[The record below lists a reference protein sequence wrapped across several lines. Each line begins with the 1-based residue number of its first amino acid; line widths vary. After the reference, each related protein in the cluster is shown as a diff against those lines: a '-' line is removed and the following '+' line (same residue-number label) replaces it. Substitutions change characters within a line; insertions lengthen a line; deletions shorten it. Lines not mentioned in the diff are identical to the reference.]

1 MRRTCSYSMSWNS
14 ARWRLYP
21 VVRMLAMLLAM
32 TWTLSSWAIIPVA
45 AVCSARMVCF
55 PDAQVASARNFGELL
70 DGILVKIA
78 LLLEE
83 QADLAIGA
91 GDLDQPGH
99 LDDAVDVRFLG
110 RALDQAGLGVRHGGD
125 AGRGQEVVGAVLLQL
140 LGRIEAHQA
149 QLSALRFGLRVA
161 ALGHGHHAVG
171 RDRDIAVGRL
181 QDDRSA
187 LAHHLRSVGGDELT
201 LRVDL
206 HRAVAGVS
214 FAGGSLHDQES
225 LAVDRDVEWVAG
237 RLHGAST
244 EVVPG
249 PAIVDEA
256 HLTVGRLEPVFA
268 CDRHQEL
275 LEHRIVRLEAGGV
288 QVRDVV
294 RDDVELAPENHLPR

>member
-1 MRRTCSYSMSWNS
+1 MSWNS

-125 AGRGQEVVGAVLLQL
+125 ARRGQGVVGVLLLQL
-140 LGRIEAHQA
+140 LGRIVTQPAHRFA
-149 QLSALRFGLRVA
+149 PRVRLRVSALRYP
-161 ALGHGHHAVG
+161 
-171 RDRDIAVGRL
+171 
-181 QDDRSA
+181 
-187 LAHHLRSVGGDELT
+187 
-201 LRVDL
+201 L
-206 HRAVAGVS
+206 HVS
-214 FAGGSLHDQES
+214 
-225 LAVDRDVEWVAG
+225 R
-237 RLHGAST
+237 
-244 EVVPG
+244 P
-249 PAIVDEA
+249 
-256 HLTVGRLEPVFA
+256 
-268 CDRHQEL
+268 
-275 LEHRIVRLEAGGV
+275 
-288 QVRDVV
+288 
-294 RDDVELAPENHLPR
+294 